1 MSSVKVGDLVTFY
14 RRRRPGL
21 GIVLKRRPKVEE
33 ILKQDIHKYLQEL
46 RKINDYRAKNN
57 RMMKFYSLVAQRF
70 GKTSEEM
77 ELAKAIMEYNGG
89 WEQKYKNDF
98 VYIRWIKKPSNYEVD
113 SVYHQVS
120 WWPTDWVKA
129 VK

>member
-57 RMMKFYSLVAQRF
+57 RMMKFYSVVAQRF
-70 GKTSEEM
+70 GKNLRKWS
-77 ELAKAIMEYNGG
+77 
-89 WEQKYKNDF
+89 
-98 VYIRWIKKPSNYEVD
+98 
-113 SVYHQVS
+113 
-120 WWPTDWVKA
+120 
-129 VK
+129 